1 MKNKFCRE
9 ILSLIF
15 MTLLFLQMPAQQKAL
30 KIGDKIPLQ
39 VWKTPLQVVN
49 SPQKTID
56 LSVNKD
62 KLILL
67 DFWAT
72 WCSGCLLSMPKMEEL
87 QKQFGDQINIQAVT
101 YQDRPTLE
109 KFFLSKNG
117 QRYNSIISVAGDKM
131 LHDLFPHKGV
141 PYIVWIKDG
150 KLLNMTDAEQV
161 TEKSINEV
169 LKNQES
175 LQTVVQLQR
184 NRPLMLSEAF
194 DLERGL
200 ELQNYSF
207 FAKGRIRSAN
217 FGSWFHTSN
226 NKVYGR
232 RFTNLSLLDI
242 LRAITAEIFKQQENT
257 FNDKKIIVEV
267 KKPQLLNYIENKEGK
282 REDFNRYNYEYIVP
296 IAKADSLYQMML
308 RNLNQFIDYTAI
320 IEKRPAKC
328 LVLKRISGKD
338 QLMTKGGELKYL
350 LTEKQTSLQNAPFS
364 TFVSGLEGLPF
375 VTVPI
380 VNETVFKGNIDLKM
394 GGTPNISALRKELAL
409 YDLELMDAERNIDM
423 LIIRDKI
430 NSN

>member
-9 ILSLIF
+9 ILSLAF
-15 MTLLFLQMPAQQKAL
+15 LAMLFLQMPAQHQAL
-30 KIGDKIPLQ
+30 KIGDQIPEQ

-56 LSVNKD
+56 LSVNKE

-109 KFFLSKNG
+109 KFFFSKNG

-267 KKPQLLNYIENKEGK
+267 KKPQLLNYIENKEGR

-296 IAKADSLYQMML
+296 IAKADSLYQMMF
-308 RNLNQFIDYTAI
+308 RNLNQFIDYTAN

-338 QLMTKGGELKYL
+338 QLTTKGGELKYL

-364 TFVSGLEGLPF
+364 TFVSGLEALPF

-394 GGTPNISALRKELAL
+394 GGTPNISVLRKELAL
-409 YDLELMDAERNIDM
+409 YDLELMDAERNINV